1 MKLQNSFFL
10 VLAIT
15 IVCGVTFSSCSKD
28 DDGSVSVLEEGK
40 KRYEEL
46 KKNPDLIEVS
56 FPDVDP
62 GPPFYARVGKFPD
75 AELVFRSKG
84 KVFIPILRGVSCIDK
99 EFNLL
104 DLAHVPNAFFCQL
117 TITGTILIE
126 ADAQPGDF
134 PAIGF
139 GQGENVDMWI
149 LDEDKF
155 DNAIADGVLTIGE
168 LESLQPLMG
177 KGSYAEYNVPRDEL
191 GYLLLIEASGTVA
204 STNQKFS
211 FSYVERNR
219 QQVSISLD
227 LK

>member
-1 MKLQNSFFL
+1 MKFKKFFL
-10 VLAIT
+10 LALIMT
-15 IVCGVTFSSCSKD
+15 IIGGMAFSSCKKD
-28 DDGSVSVLEEGK
+28 DDSVSVLEEGK

-46 KKNPDLIEVS
+46 KKNPDLIEVK

-62 GPPFYARVGKFPD
+62 GPPFYARLGKFPD
-75 AELVFRSKG
+75 SELVFRSNG
-84 KVFIPILRGVSCIDK
+84 KVFIPFLRELSCIDE

-104 DLAHVPNAFFCQL
+104 NLADVPNAFFCPL
-117 TITGTILIE
+117 TVTGTILIE

-177 KGSYAEYNVPRDEL
+177 KGKYAEYNVPRDEL
-191 GYLLLIEASGTVA
+191 GYLLIIEASGTVA